1 MALRWT
7 RARLQALAAGLGAD
21 VPFFLGQGPAVGRGT
36 GTELSPMALPP
47 YHYLLLN
54 PGVPLSTRW
63 VYENLDLARLTK
75 EAATASWDPEHPERW
90 VKNDLGEV
98 AIRRLPELAEL
109 LERVRQAG
117 ALTQSVSGSGP
128 TIFGLFATWEAAKE
142 AARALRP
149 IVSGLAGR
157 GPGPHRPGDRQY
169 LGESRMDDLKIFTGN
184 ANRPLAEK
192 ICKHLGITLGE
203 AVVGRFSDGEI
214 SVEFRENVRGKDV
227 YVIQPTCM
235 PCNENL
241 MELLVMMDALKRAS
255 ARCVTAVVTYFAY
268 ARQDR
273 KTAPRT
279 PISAKL
285 VADLITTAGANRML
299 TMDLH
304 TGQIQGFFN
313 IPVDHLYAAPV
324 TLDYIRE
331 NFGGDVVVVSPDAG
345 GVERARAFAK
355 RLNTSLAIIDKRRD
369 ATAIKA
375 MTLIGNVWGKEAI
388 ILDDMVTTGAT
399 LTMAAELLMRHGVR
413 AVHACVTHPVMSRNA
428 VSNIQG
434 SLIKTLTVTDTIPL
448 TPEAAAL
455 EKIRV
460 LSVAPLLGEAI
471 KRIHNQDSVSSLFV

>member
-1 MALRWT
+1 
-7 RARLQALAAGLGAD
+7 
-21 VPFFLGQGPAVGRGT
+21 
-36 GTELSPMALPP
+36 
-47 YHYLLLN
+47 
-54 PGVPLSTRW
+54 
-63 VYENLDLARLTK
+63 
-75 EAATASWDPEHPERW
+75 
-90 VKNDLGEV
+90 
-98 AIRRLPELAEL
+98 
-109 LERVRQAG
+109 
-117 ALTQSVSGSGP
+117 
-128 TIFGLFATWEAAKE
+128 
-142 AARALRP
+142 
-149 IVSGLAGR
+149 
-157 GPGPHRPGDRQY
+157 
-169 LGESRMDDLKIFTGN
+169 MDDLKIFTGN

-192 ICKHLGITLGE
+192 ICNHLGIPLGR
-203 AVVGRFSDGEI
+203 ATVGRFSDGEI
-214 SVEFRENVRGKDV
+214 LVEFQENVRGQDV
-227 YVIQPTCM
+227 YIIQPIAM

-255 ARCVTAVVTYFAY
+255 ARCITAVVTYFAY

-304 TGQIQGFFN
+304 TGQIQGFFD

-324 TLDYIRE
+324 TLEYIRE
-331 NFGGDVVVVSPDAG
+331 NFSTDVVVVSPDSG

-369 ATAIKA
+369 AAAIKA

-399 LTMAAELLMRHGVR
+399 LTMAAELLIRHGVR
-413 AVHACVTHPVMSRNA
+413 AVHACVTHPVMSRHA
-428 VSNIQG
+428 ASNIQG
-434 SLIKTLTVTDTIPL
+434 SLVQSLAVTDTIPL
-448 TPEAAAL
+448 SPEAAAL

-471 KRIHNQDSVSSLFV
+471 KRIHNLDSVSSLFV

>member
-1 MALRWT
+1 
-7 RARLQALAAGLGAD
+7 
-21 VPFFLGQGPAVGRGT
+21 
-36 GTELSPMALPP
+36 
-47 YHYLLLN
+47 
-54 PGVPLSTRW
+54 
-63 VYENLDLARLTK
+63 
-75 EAATASWDPEHPERW
+75 
-90 VKNDLGEV
+90 
-98 AIRRLPELAEL
+98 
-109 LERVRQAG
+109 
-117 ALTQSVSGSGP
+117 
-128 TIFGLFATWEAAKE
+128 
-142 AARALRP
+142 
-149 IVSGLAGR
+149 
-157 GPGPHRPGDRQY
+157 
-169 LGESRMDDLKIFTGN
+169 MDDLKIFSGN

-192 ICKHLGITLGE
+192 ICKHLGIPLGD

-227 YVIQPTCM
+227 YVIQPTSI

-285 VADLITTAGANRML
+285 IADLITSSGAQRML

-304 TGQIQGFFN
+304 SGQIQGFFN

-331 NFGGDVVVVSPDAG
+331 NFGPDAVVVSPDAG

-388 ILDDMVTTGAT
+388 ILDDMITSGAT

-413 AVHACVTHPVMSRNA
+413 TVHACVTHPVMSRNA

-434 SLIKTLTVTDTIPL
+434 SLIQTVAVTDTIPL

-471 KRIHNQDSVSSLFV
+471 KRIHNCDSVSSLFV

>member
-1 MALRWT
+1 
-7 RARLQALAAGLGAD
+7 
-21 VPFFLGQGPAVGRGT
+21 
-36 GTELSPMALPP
+36 
-47 YHYLLLN
+47 
-54 PGVPLSTRW
+54 
-63 VYENLDLARLTK
+63 
-75 EAATASWDPEHPERW
+75 
-90 VKNDLGEV
+90 
-98 AIRRLPELAEL
+98 
-109 LERVRQAG
+109 
-117 ALTQSVSGSGP
+117 
-128 TIFGLFATWEAAKE
+128 
-142 AARALRP
+142 
-149 IVSGLAGR
+149 
-157 GPGPHRPGDRQY
+157 
-169 LGESRMDDLKIFTGN
+169 MDDLKIFSGN
-184 ANRPLAEK
+184 ANRPLAER
-192 ICKHLGITLGE
+192 ICKHLGIPLGD

-227 YVIQPTCM
+227 YVIQPTSI

-285 VADLITTAGANRML
+285 LADLITTAGAQRML
-299 TMDLH
+299 TVDLH
-304 TGQIQGFFN
+304 SGQIQGFFN
-313 IPVDHLYAAPV
+313 IPVDHLFAAPV
-324 TLDYIRE
+324 ILEYIKE
-331 NFGGDVVVVSPDAG
+331 NFGPDAVVVSPDAG

-355 RLNTSLAIIDKRRD
+355 RLNTSLAIIDKRRE

-388 ILDDMVTTGAT
+388 ILDDMITSGAT

-434 SLIKTLTVTDTIPL
+434 SMIQTVAVTDTIPL
-448 TPEAAAL
+448 SPDAAAL

-460 LSVAPLLGEAI
+460 LSVAPLLGDAI
-471 KRIHNQDSVSSLFV
+471 KRIHNNDSVSSLFV

>member
-1 MALRWT
+1 
-7 RARLQALAAGLGAD
+7 
-21 VPFFLGQGPAVGRGT
+21 
-36 GTELSPMALPP
+36 
-47 YHYLLLN
+47 
-54 PGVPLSTRW
+54 
-63 VYENLDLARLTK
+63 
-75 EAATASWDPEHPERW
+75 
-90 VKNDLGEV
+90 
-98 AIRRLPELAEL
+98 
-109 LERVRQAG
+109 
-117 ALTQSVSGSGP
+117 
-128 TIFGLFATWEAAKE
+128 
-142 AARALRP
+142 
-149 IVSGLAGR
+149 
-157 GPGPHRPGDRQY
+157 
-169 LGESRMDDLKIFTGN
+169 MDDLKIFTGN

-192 ICKHLGITLGE
+192 ICKHLDITLGE

-214 SVEFRENVRGKDV
+214 SVEFRDNVRGQDV

-255 ARCVTAVVTYFAY
+255 AKCVTAVVTYFAY

-324 TLDYIRE
+324 TLNYIRE
-331 NFGGDVVVVSPDAG
+331 NFGPDAVVVSPDAG

-434 SLIKTLTVTDTIPL
+434 SLIKTLAVTDTIPL
-448 TPEAAAL
+448 TPEAASL

-460 LSVAPLLGEAI
+460 LSVAQLLGEAI

>member
-1 MALRWT
+1 
-7 RARLQALAAGLGAD
+7 
-21 VPFFLGQGPAVGRGT
+21 
-36 GTELSPMALPP
+36 
-47 YHYLLLN
+47 
-54 PGVPLSTRW
+54 
-63 VYENLDLARLTK
+63 
-75 EAATASWDPEHPERW
+75 
-90 VKNDLGEV
+90 
-98 AIRRLPELAEL
+98 
-109 LERVRQAG
+109 
-117 ALTQSVSGSGP
+117 
-128 TIFGLFATWEAAKE
+128 
-142 AARALRP
+142 
-149 IVSGLAGR
+149 
-157 GPGPHRPGDRQY
+157 
-169 LGESRMDDLKIFTGN
+169 MDDLKIFSGS

-192 ICKHLGITLGE
+192 ICKHLGIPLGE

-214 SVEFRENVRGKDV
+214 SVEFQENVRGKDV

-324 TLDYIRE
+324 TLDHIRE

-345 GVERARAFAK
+345 GVERSRAFAK

-413 AVHACVTHPVMSRNA
+413 SVHACVTHPVMSRNA

-434 SLIKTLTVTDTIPL
+434 SLIKTLTVTDTIHL

>member
-1 MALRWT
+1 
-7 RARLQALAAGLGAD
+7 
-21 VPFFLGQGPAVGRGT
+21 
-36 GTELSPMALPP
+36 
-47 YHYLLLN
+47 
-54 PGVPLSTRW
+54 
-63 VYENLDLARLTK
+63 
-75 EAATASWDPEHPERW
+75 
-90 VKNDLGEV
+90 
-98 AIRRLPELAEL
+98 
-109 LERVRQAG
+109 
-117 ALTQSVSGSGP
+117 
-128 TIFGLFATWEAAKE
+128 
-142 AARALRP
+142 
-149 IVSGLAGR
+149 
-157 GPGPHRPGDRQY
+157 
-169 LGESRMDDLKIFTGN
+169 MDDLKIFSGN

-192 ICKHLGITLGE
+192 ICKHLGIPLGD
-203 AVVGRFSDGEI
+203 AVVGRFADGEI

-227 YVIQPTCM
+227 YVVQPTSI

-285 VADLITTAGANRML
+285 IADLITTSGAQRML

-304 TGQIQGFFN
+304 SGQIQGFFN

-331 NFGGDVVVVSPDAG
+331 NFGPDAVVVSPDAG

-388 ILDDMVTTGAT
+388 ILDDMITSGAT

-413 AVHACVTHPVMSRNA
+413 TVHACVTHPVMSRNA

-434 SLIKTLTVTDTIPL
+434 SLIQTVAVTDTIPL
-448 TPEAAAL
+448 TPDAAAL

-471 KRIHNQDSVSSLFV
+471 KRIHNYDSVSSLFV

>member
-1 MALRWT
+1 
-7 RARLQALAAGLGAD
+7 
-21 VPFFLGQGPAVGRGT
+21 
-36 GTELSPMALPP
+36 
-47 YHYLLLN
+47 
-54 PGVPLSTRW
+54 
-63 VYENLDLARLTK
+63 
-75 EAATASWDPEHPERW
+75 
-90 VKNDLGEV
+90 
-98 AIRRLPELAEL
+98 
-109 LERVRQAG
+109 
-117 ALTQSVSGSGP
+117 
-128 TIFGLFATWEAAKE
+128 
-142 AARALRP
+142 
-149 IVSGLAGR
+149 
-157 GPGPHRPGDRQY
+157 
-169 LGESRMDDLKIFTGN
+169 MDDLKIFSGN

-192 ICKHLGITLGE
+192 ICKHLGIPLGD

-227 YVIQPTCM
+227 YVIQPTSI

-285 VADLITTAGANRML
+285 LADLITTAGAQRML

-304 TGQIQGFFN
+304 SGQIQGFFN
-313 IPVDHLYAAPV
+313 IPVDHLFAAPV
-324 TLDYIRE
+324 ILEYIKE
-331 NFGGDVVVVSPDAG
+331 NFGADAVVVSPDAG

-388 ILDDMVTTGAT
+388 ILDDMITSGAT

-413 AVHACVTHPVMSRNA
+413 TVHACATHPVMSRNA

-434 SLIKTLTVTDTIPL
+434 SLIQTVAVTDTIPL
-448 TPEAAAL
+448 TPDAAAL

-471 KRIHNQDSVSSLFV
+471 KRIHNCDSVSSLFV